1 MRINMRR
8 PLFYII
14 MFAIMT
20 TAKGQTMQGNMKANG
35 KVAAV

>member
-1 MRINMRR
+1 MRR
-8 PLFYII
+8 PLFCII

-20 TAKGQTMQGNMKANG
+20 ATAKGQTMQGNMKANG

>member
-1 MRINMRR
+1 MRR
-8 PLFYII
+8 LLFCII

-20 TAKGQTMQGNMKANG
+20 ATAKGQTMQGNMKTNG